1 MNVTMEEEEEKSR
14 VGGTM
19 VKEERFETGTVYSGQ

>member
-1 MNVTMEEEEEKSR
+1 
-14 VGGTM
+14 M